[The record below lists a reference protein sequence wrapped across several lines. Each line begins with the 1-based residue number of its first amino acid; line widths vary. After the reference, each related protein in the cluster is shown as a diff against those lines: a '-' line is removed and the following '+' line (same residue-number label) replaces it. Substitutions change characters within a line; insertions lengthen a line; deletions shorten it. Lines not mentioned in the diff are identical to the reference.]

1 MGFTLIIEF
10 IDFLTIF
17 ISILSLIFL
26 KSYGL
31 IIVLTSNDQ
40 TITIVF
46 KGRMVPYD

>member
-17 ISILSLIFL
+17 ISILSTIFL
-26 KSYGL
+26 KNYGS

-40 TITIVF
+40 TITIVL
-46 KGRMVPYD
+46 KGG